1 MHLKKLGCKR
11 VISKLVK
18 LEHQSNQR
26 RVPSCTYLLV
36 RTYSLITLP
45 NSLMIYWIIVQL
57 EESTRVSHTRRL
69 LTTFLPD
76 RSPSLAHRGLSN
88 HLTSFLFLDIQDILT
103 PLGPAWGTLYP
114 PCHVFAYNRA
124 NTRTSLLKNLDFSQL
139 WVWKRAVRFLPH
151 KVISSCRKKWSSSE
165 IPEFL

>member
-45 NSLMIYWIIVQL
+45 NSLMIYWRIVQL

-88 HLTSFLFLDIQDILT
+88 HLTSFLFLDILDILT
-103 PLGPAWGTLYP
+103 PLGPGWGTLYP

-124 NTRTSLLKNLDFSQL
+124 NTRTSELKKTWLFSIMSLEKGSALFTPQYYL
-139 WVWKRAVRFLPH
+139 VSAKKIEFVRNT
-151 KVISSCRKKWSSSE
+151 KTS
-165 IPEFL
+165 